1 MSQILLS
8 CTSPDVRPCISYEHI
23 LTLFANTMYMVEENL
38 SITVRLPHRII
49 TEIYGDIMFTK
60 NNTIKSI

>member
-8 CTSPDVRPCISYEHI
+8 CTSPDVRPYISYGHI
-23 LTLFANTMYMVEENL
+23 LTFFANTMYMVENL

-49 TEIYGDIMFTK
+49 TEIYGDIMFNK
-60 NNTIKSI
+60 NNTTKSI